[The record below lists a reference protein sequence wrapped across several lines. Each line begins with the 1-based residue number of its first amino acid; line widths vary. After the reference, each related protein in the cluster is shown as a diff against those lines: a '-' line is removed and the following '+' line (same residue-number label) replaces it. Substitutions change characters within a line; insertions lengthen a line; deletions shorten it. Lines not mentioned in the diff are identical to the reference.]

1 MARDPHRYRLTRA
14 GVLNVWQY
22 DEQVFTFADG
32 RLLLRGTNGAGKSK
46 TLEMLLPFV
55 LDGDKARMT
64 ATGQQGSQ
72 LLWLMSDGASGTGT
86 RIGYLWVELAR
97 VDPSGEA
104 RVVTCG
110 IGLRFSAGARTVST
124 WQFTVPGAAPD
135 LCEPDG
141 APLSAPRCKELVES
155 LGGSV
160 FESPRAYKEHVGRLL
175 FGLER
180 QAYDDLLRLLYW
192 LRQPQVGEDIDPA
205 RLVAMLDEALPA
217 LDDEAV
223 RQVGEAFDD
232 LAEHGERV
240 EKLAAAAA
248 AVEASAAVYRRYAAT
263 EVRERAAAALTAEK
277 ARAARARAVCQES
290 AALEQVVAGL
300 DAAATEQRAAGERL
314 AQAASRVQ
322 VLESGP
328 LARNQQVLREKQRR
342 AFDLT
347 VVSARAREA
356 VERATARA
364 DNGRARV
371 EQGAVE
377 LAEQGRRM
385 VASAGDIDAGLRGCG
400 LAGALPAVD
409 DAVAF
414 GEALVEAVPAAR
426 HRVTTVRAA
435 VSVVREAVGR
445 VEHRTRVRD
454 AAAERAAEAERREEQ
469 AAGLLADTVHEV
481 TALAQDWVREA
492 FAWAGERP
500 DLATAERSAVAA
512 GESGAPIPGLAVP
525 VPTPAALE
533 VLPEQARAVAA
544 PVLLSLRTDEAEAA
558 ARRVV
563 AQTLLRELSVRHAT
577 VLAETDPAPPQP
589 ALPRPGR
596 DPLRGLPLWR
606 LVDVREAVEA
616 APIEAALQA
625 AGLLDAQ
632 VLADGSLLA
641 ADTLDTVLLPTSAV
655 AGATLADALRPDV
668 PGGSPVSAQVVAA
681 VLATIVLL
689 DRVEDAGG
697 PPALGRD
704 GSWRLGPLR
713 GRANKPVAQYVG
725 SAARI
730 AERARRLAA
739 VEAQQAAAAVERE
752 SASEAEK
759 AAAEARTVLSGW
771 LDRLPSSGALRAAW
785 VLRDERSAAR
795 DRAQAEATASGERL
809 TAATAELARDID
821 AFKRLCAEHDLP
833 ADRDALEARSAALT
847 GLDARLEALGAEATR
862 LLGAAGRLEEDGEAA
877 ERDADE
883 AKRADAEADA
893 AERDAR
899 DAVQESQALLDTLG
913 VEVKQM
919 QADLDAAQHAQRQA
933 RVERQRADQQVLEL
947 TGRRGA
953 ALSQVAAAQQR
964 LTEAL
969 PELTEQASRV
979 AALRGVPGLLD
990 AALARPL
997 QESDH
1002 AGLDALHALPLPRA
1016 AVQLLTAWSEPTT
1029 DRAAD
1034 ANDVHAE
1041 VRSLAAGPA
1050 ADAEPR
1056 VVPVG
1061 EALAVMARDPAG
1073 AEQPLALAA
1082 VRLADEAARERE
1094 LLTDRERTLFEE
1106 HLLGE
1111 LGDKLRA
1118 RQAEASDLVKGMN
1131 DLLADV
1137 KTSQGIR
1144 VRLDWSLREDAGQ
1157 DVHDAVALLGRAHGS
1172 LTPEERTRLR
1182 DVLSA
1187 LIAVQRD
1194 ADPERG
1200 YTEHLARALD
1210 YRRWSA
1216 FAVRLHRPGTTAWT
1230 TLTAR
1235 TPLSQG
1241 EQKVVCY
1248 LPLFAAAAAHF
1259 TSVAG
1264 AAPYAPRLIL
1274 LDDAFPKI
1282 DVRTHPLLFGL
1293 LVDLDLDFVLT
1304 SERLWGDHPTVP
1316 SLAIYEA
1323 LRAPGERGIAQ
1334 YRYTWD
1340 GHALVSQG

>member
-1 MARDPHRYRLTRA
+1 MARNPHRYRLTRA

-22 DEQVFTFADG
+22 DEQVFHFADG

-64 ATGQQGSQ
+64 ATGRQGSQ

-97 VDPSGEA
+97 VDPSGQTH
-104 RVVTCG
+104 VVTCG
-110 IGLRFSAGARTVST
+110 IGLRASANAKQVTT
-124 WQFTVPGAAPD
+124 WQFTVPGAAPE
-135 LCEPDG
+135 LSEPDG
-141 APLSAPRCKELVES
+141 TPLSTPRCKELVES

-160 FESPRAYKEHVGRLL
+160 FEAPRAYKEHVGRLL
-175 FGLER
+175 FGLEP

-263 EVRERAAAALTAEK
+263 VVQERAAAALAAEK
-277 ARAARARAVCQES
+277 ERAARARAVGQES
-290 AALEQVVAGL
+290 ASFEQVVAAL
-300 DAAATEQRAAGERL
+300 EAAQIEQRAAGERL
-314 AQAASRVQ
+314 AQAANRVQ

-347 VVSARAREA
+347 EVATRTRDAADRAT
-356 VERATARA
+356 ERAENA
-364 DNGRARV
+364 RARV
-371 EQGAVE
+371 EQGALE

-385 VASAGDIDAGLRGCG
+385 VASAGGIDAGLRDCG
-400 LAGALPAVD
+400 LTGALPAVD
-409 DAVAF
+409 DAVLL
-414 GEALVEAVPAAR
+414 GDALVEAVPAAR

-435 VSVVREAVGR
+435 VSVVRGAVGR
-445 VEHRTRVRD
+445 VEQSTRKRD

-469 AAGLLADTVHEV
+469 AAGLLADTAREV
-481 TALAQDWVREA
+481 TARVEAWSREA
-492 FAWAGERP
+492 FAWAGERS
-500 DLATAERSAVAA
+500 DFAGIGSTALD
-512 GESGAPIPGLAVP
+512 IP
-525 VPTPAALE
+525 VPTPAALDG
-533 VLPEQARAVAA
+533 LAEQARTVAA
-544 PVLLSLRTDEAEAA
+544 PVLLALRTDEAEAA
-558 ARRVV
+558 ARRVS
-563 AQTLLRELSVRHAT
+563 AETLLRDLSVRRAT
-577 VLAETDPAPPQP
+577 VLSETDPAPPEPQ
-589 ALPRPGR
+589 LPRPGR
-596 DPLRGLPLWR
+596 NPLRGLPLWR
-606 LVDVREAVEA
+606 LVDVREGIDA

-641 ADTLDTVLLPTSAV
+641 ADTLDTVLV
-655 AGATLADALRPDV
+655 ATAPLAGPTLADALRPDV
-668 PGGSPVSAQVVAA
+668 PGGSPVSAQVVAGL
-681 VLATIVLL
+681 LATIALL
-689 DRVEDAGG
+689 DRVDDDGG
-697 PPALGRD
+697 APALGRD

-713 GRANKPVAQYVG
+713 GRADKPVAQYIG

-739 VEAQQAAAAVERE
+739 VEAEQATATLERE

-759 AAAEARTVLSGW
+759 TAADARTALLGW
-771 LDRLPSSGALRAAW
+771 LDRRPSSGALRAAW
-785 VLRDERSAAR
+785 VLRDERSSAR

-809 TAATAELARDID
+809 TAATAELARDTD
-821 AFKRLCAEHDLP
+821 ALKRLCAEHDLP
-833 ADRDALEARSAALT
+833 ADRDALEARSTSLT
-847 GLDARLEALGAEATR
+847 DLDVRLEALRAEATR
-862 LLGAAGRLEEDGEAA
+862 LLAAARRLEEDGEAA
-877 ERDADE
+877 ERDTDE
-883 AKRADAEADA
+883 AKRAGAEADTA
-893 AERDAR
+893 QQDAR
-899 DAVQESQALLDTLG
+899 DAVGESQALLDTLG

-919 QADLDAAQHAQRQA
+919 QADLDAAQQAQRQA
-933 RVERQRADQQVLEL
+933 RGERQRADQQVLEL
-947 TGRRGA
+947 TGRRGEA
-953 ALSQVAAAQQR
+953 RSRVSSAEQR
-964 LTEAL
+964 LAEAL
-969 PELTEQASRV
+969 PELAEQATRV
-979 AALRGVPGLLD
+979 AALREVPGLLD
-990 AALARPL
+990 AGLAWPL

-1002 AGLDALHALPLPRA
+1002 AGLDGLPALPLPRA
-1016 AVQLLTAWSEPTT
+1016 AVQLLTAWSEPHA
-1029 DRAAD
+1029 DRPAD

-1082 VRLADEAARERE
+1082 VRLGDEAARERE

-1118 RQAEASDLVKGMN
+1118 RRVEATDLVKGMN

-1137 KTSQGIR
+1137 RTSQGIR

-1157 DVHDAVALLGRAHGS
+1157 DVHDAVTLLGRAHGS

-1187 LIAVQRD
+1187 LIAVQRE

-1216 FAVRLHRPGTTAWT
+1216 FAVRLHRPGTTTWT
-1230 TLTAR
+1230 TLTRR

-1340 GHALVSQG
+1340 GHALVGEG

>member
-1 MARDPHRYRLTRA
+1 MARDPHRYRLARA

-22 DEQVFTFADG
+22 DEQVFVFADG

-46 TLEMLLPFV
+46 TLEMLLPFA

-64 ATGQQGSQ
+64 ATGRQGSQ

-86 RIGYLWVELAR
+86 RLGYLWVELAR
-97 VDPSGEA
+97 LDPSGEA
-104 RVVTCG
+104 QVVTCG
-110 IGLRFSAGARTVST
+110 IGLRYAANARTVST
-124 WQFTVPGAAPD
+124 WQFTVPGGVPD

-141 APLSAPRCKELVES
+141 APLSAPRCRELVES

-160 FESPRAYKEHVGRLL
+160 FDSPRAYKEHVGRLL
-175 FGLER
+175 FGLEP

-240 EKLAAAAA
+240 EKLDAAAA
-248 AVEASAAVYRRYAAT
+248 AVAASATVYRRYAAT
-263 EVRERAAAALTAEK
+263 VVQERTAAALAAEK
-277 ARAARARAVCQES
+277 ERAARARAVGQETG
-290 AALEQVVAGL
+290 ALEQVIAEL
-300 DAAATEQRAAGERL
+300 AHAETEQRQAGERL
-314 AQAASRVQ
+314 AQASSRVSA
-322 VLESGP
+322 LESGP

-342 AFDLT
+342 ASDLT
-347 VVSARAREA
+347 DVATRAREA
-356 VERATARA
+356 AVRATDRA
-364 DNGRARV
+364 DNARARV
-371 EQGAVE
+371 EREARD
-377 LAEQGRRM
+377 LAEQGRRF
-385 VASAGDIDAGLRGCG
+385 VTSAGEVDAGLRGCG
-400 LAGALPAVD
+400 LAGALPAGD
-409 DAVAF
+409 DPVAF
-414 GEALVEAVPAAR
+414 AESLVEAVPAAR

-435 VSVVREAVGR
+435 VSVVRDAVGR
-445 VEHRTRVRD
+445 VEQQTGARD

-469 AAGLLADTVHEV
+469 AAGSLADAAREV
-481 TALAQDWVREA
+481 TSLAESWSREA
-492 FAWAGERP
+492 FAWAAERP
-500 DLATAERSAVAA
+500 DLAEELEIPAPTPIAVEAVA
-512 GESGAPIPGLAVP
+512 
-525 VPTPAALE
+525 
-533 VLPEQARAVAA
+533 EQARAVAA
-544 PVLLSLRTDEAEAA
+544 PVLLTLRNDEAEAA
-558 ARRVV
+558 ARRVA
-563 AQTLLRELSVRHAT
+563 AQTLLRELADRHAA
-577 VLAETDPAPPQP
+577 VLAETDPAPPGP

-596 DPLRGLPLWR
+596 DPQQGLPLWR
-606 LVDVREAVEA
+606 MVDVRDGVDA

-632 VLADGSLLA
+632 VLADGSVLA
-641 ADTLDTVLLPTSAV
+641 ADTLDTVLLPTRPV
-655 AGATLADALRPDV
+655 DGPTLGEALRPDV
-668 PGGSPVSAQVVAA
+668 PEGSPVTTEVVAG
-681 VLATIVLL
+681 VLATVALL
-689 DRVEDAGG
+689 DRVNDAGG
-697 PPALGRD
+697 PAAIGRD

-713 GRANKPVAQYVG
+713 GRADKPVAQYVG
-725 SAARI
+725 SAARV

-739 VEAQQAAAAVERE
+739 VEAEQVAATADLDAATGAERAAAQERT
-752 SASEAEK
+752 A
-759 AAAEARTVLSGW
+759 LLGW
-771 LDRLPSSGALRAAW
+771 LDRLPALDALRAAW
-785 VLRDERSAAR
+785 VRRDERSAAR
-795 DRAQAEATASGERL
+795 DRAQAEATAASERL
-809 TAATAELARDID
+809 TAATAELARDTR
-821 AFKRLCAEHDLP
+821 ALQRLCAEHDLP
-833 ADRDALEARSAALT
+833 ADRDALELRGATLT
-847 GLDARLEALGAEATR
+847 DLDVRLEGLRTEATR
-862 LLGAAGRLEEDGEAA
+862 LLAAARRLEEDGEAA
-877 ERDADE
+877 ERDADDS
-883 AKRADAEADA
+883 KRADAEADT

-899 DAVQESQALLDTLG
+899 EAMAEHQALLDTLG

-919 QADLDAAQHAQRQA
+919 QADLEAAQQAQRQA
-933 RVERQRADQQVLEL
+933 RGDRQRADHQVLDL

-953 ALSQVAAAQQR
+953 ALSQVVAAEQR
-964 LTEAL
+964 LAEAL

-990 AALARPL
+990 AALDRPL

-1002 AGLDALHALPLPRA
+1002 AGLAALPTLPLPRV
-1016 AVQLLTAWSEPTT
+1016 AVQLLAAWSEPRA
-1029 DRAAD
+1029 DRPAD

-1082 VRLADEAARERE
+1082 LRLAEEAVRERE

-1118 RQAEASDLVKGMN
+1118 RRAEATDLVKGMN

-1216 FAVRLHRPGTTAWT
+1216 FAVRLHRPGATAWT
-1230 TLTAR
+1230 TLTRR

-1241 EQKVVCY
+1241 EQKIVCY

-1264 AAPYAPRLIL
+1264 AAPWAPRLIL

-1340 GHALVSQG
+1340 GHALVGEG

>member
-22 DEQVFTFADG
+22 DEQVFHFADG

-55 LDGDKARMT
+55 LDGDKARMN
-64 ATGQQGSQ
+64 ATGGQRSQ

-97 VDPSGEA
+97 VDPSGETH
-104 RVVTCG
+104 VVTCG
-110 IGLRFSAGARTVST
+110 IGLRASANAKQVTT
-124 WQFTVPGAAPD
+124 WQFTVPGAVPE

-141 APLSAPRCKELVES
+141 TPLSTPRCKELVES

-160 FESPRAYKEHVGRLL
+160 FEAPRAYKEHVGRLL
-175 FGLER
+175 FGLEP

-248 AVEASAAVYRRYAAT
+248 AVEASAAIYRRYAAT
-263 EVRERAAAALTAEK
+263 VVQERAAAALAAEK
-277 ARAARARAVCQES
+277 ERAARARAVGQES
-290 AALEQVVAGL
+290 AALEQVVAAL
-300 DAAATEQRAAGERL
+300 ETAETEQRAAGERL

-342 AFDLT
+342 ASDLT
-347 VVSARAREA
+347 DVAARARDA
-356 VERATARA
+356 ADRATERAE
-364 DNGRARV
+364 NGRARV
-371 EQGAVE
+371 EQGALE

-385 VASAGDIDAGLRGCG
+385 VASAGEIDAGLRACG
-400 LAGALPAVD
+400 LTGALPAGD
-409 DAVAF
+409 DAVAL
-414 GEALVEAVPAAR
+414 GEGLVEAVPAAR

-435 VSVVREAVGR
+435 VSVVRDAVGP
-445 VEHRTRVRD
+445 VEQSTRVRD

-469 AAGLLADTVHEV
+469 AAGSLADAAREV
-481 TALAQDWVREA
+481 TALAEAWSREA
-492 FAWAGERP
+492 FSWVGERS
-500 DLATAERSAVAA
+500 DLPELD
-512 GESGAPIPGLAVP
+512 IPA
-525 VPTPAALE
+525 PTPTALDSL
-533 VLPEQARAVAA
+533 VEQARTVAA
-544 PVLLSLRTDEAEAA
+544 PVLLSLRTDESEAA
-558 ARRVV
+558 ARRVA
-563 AQTLLRELSVRHAT
+563 AQALLRELSVRHAT
-577 VLAETDPAPPQP
+577 VLAETDPAPPEP

-606 LVDVREAVEA
+606 LVDVRDGIEA

-641 ADTLDTVLLPTSAV
+641 ADILDTVLVATSPV
-655 AGATLADALRPDV
+655 AGPTLADALCPDV
-668 PGGSPVSAQVVAA
+668 PGGSPVSAQAVAG
-681 VLATIVLL
+681 VLATIALL
-689 DRVEDAGG
+689 DRVDDAGG

-713 GRANKPVAQYVG
+713 GRADKPVAQYVG

-739 VEAQQAAAAVERE
+739 VEAEQASATLERE

-759 AAAEARTVLSGW
+759 AAADERTVLLGW
-771 LDRLPSSGALRAAW
+771 LDRLPSSDALRAAW
-785 VLRDERSAAR
+785 VRRDERSAAH
-795 DRAQAEATASGERL
+795 DRAQAEATATSERL
-809 TAATAELARDID
+809 IAATAELARSVE
-821 AFKRLCAEHDLP
+821 ALERLCAEHDLP
-833 ADRDALEARSAALT
+833 ADRDALEARGAALT
-847 GLDARLEALGAEATR
+847 DLDVRLEALRAEATR
-862 LLGAAGRLEEDGEAA
+862 LLAAARRLEEDGEAA

-883 AKRADAEADA
+883 AKRADAEADT

-899 DAVQESQALLDTLG
+899 DAVQESSALLDTLG

-919 QADLDAAQHAQRQA
+919 QADLDAAQQAQRQA
-933 RVERQRADQQVLEL
+933 RGERQRADQQVLEL
-947 TGRRGA
+947 TGRRGEA
-953 ALSQVAAAQQR
+953 RSQLAAAEQR

-969 PELTEQASRV
+969 PELTEQATRV

-1002 AGLDALHALPLPRA
+1002 AGLDGLPALPLPRA
-1016 AVQLLTAWSEPTT
+1016 AVQLLTAWSEPRA
-1029 DRAAD
+1029 DRLAD

-1118 RQAEASDLVKGMN
+1118 RRAEATDLVKGMN

-1230 TLTAR
+1230 TLTRR

-1340 GHALVSQG
+1340 GHALVGEG